1 MSASI
6 TEPTRKNVST
16 QFEAQAATEVS
27 STVGGQSVTFTI
39 NRPNKFKTPTVSDAQ
54 ELDDILSTALIHFKS
69 DGNGFEAGREGLAV
83 WTNIGTGGSTYDAI
97 NVRNVVQAN
106 ATPFPTAFNG
116 PTFEVSGHPFSTH
129 GALKFDSVSTGKS
142 PDSDSL
148 RLTRPFTQT
157 DSFVLFLVTHEAS
170 QASGNSRGMAGTPFC
185 FFVDEVVTPDIQQDR
200 QAKSALVLD
209 TNNAS
214 TGFPRVTLNAEDT
227 STTPSTQGN
236 YAFSFG
242 ALTDSRFTGGKL
254 VPDVTEAFVVRVD
267 KDRVAHLYNSKALGF
282 IDPSET
288 NPVTASFTQDGTSF
302 GNVTTW
308 SWEAIGLHGQQ
319 VWPYSAGSGVY
330 TNYIAT
336 IGAFDTD
343 IGDQQCR
350 ALARLLAEKYQ
361 IS

>member
-69 DGNGFEAGREGLAV
+69 DGNGFEAGREPDT
-83 WTNIGTGGSTYDAI
+83 WTNNGTGGSTYDAI

-227 STTPSTQGN
+227 STTPSTEGN

-242 ALTDSRFTGGKL
+242 TLTDSRFTGGKL